1 MTSSQVRVLNISH
14 VRPVQTDGASPPG
27 QGEHKLSFM
36 DLLQISKTIQRLFF
50 DGPDLPPFPTVVS
63 ALRSSLAATLAVFP
77 PLAGELAFRPVSG
90 SGDVVI
96 DSSPA
101 AIASSPGVRFVE
113 AEFAGGA
120 DAMRRLARD
129 DAHDAE
135 AFARLVPELLEAR
148 RLPAPVLAVQVT
160 RPAAGAGAVAVGV
173 SIAHAVADGH
183 AVWQFL
189 RAWSTA
195 SREGPASLAAPGFV
209 PPTFDRAGI
218 RHPKSAELVRSVLS
232 RVAPALPLASVVE
245 AGDHGAEQEDL
256 LAPRRGDPVPE
267 AAHPRTERS
276 SQPRERRATR
286 AAEHLRRRHVPG
298 VGVCRPGDASHA
310 RRRRRPPHGQRGL
323 PAPPAPAARQRLL
336 RDLRQGVLRAG
347 PRGGPARRGRR
358 RARRRG
364 HPAPDPRA
372 PRGGRPAVGRRGL
385 AGGVR
390 RRAQGEARDGGVV
403 QPVRGVRDG
412 LRVGRAAPRRAGV
425 PVRAADGD
433 AARREGRRRAGVGG
447 ARRGHDGRLRGQ
459 LRRPGSRPGGWRCVR
474 STIAAAV

>member
-232 RVAPALPLASVVE
+232 RVAPALPLLRPASSKPEIMEQSRRTFLLRAEEIRSLKQHILERSGAASRGNGEPPEPPSTYVAVTSLAWASVARATPAMLDADDAHLMVSADCRRRLRLPLGNGFFGTCVKACYARAR
-245 AGDHGAEQEDL
+245 AGDLRGAAGVARAAAAIRRPIRAHLEEGDPL
-256 LAPRRGDPVPE
+256 SDAEGWLAAYGAVPKERLVTVGSSNRFAAYETDFGWGAPRRVE
-267 AAHPRTERS
+267 LVS
-276 SQPRERRATR
+276 
-286 AAEHLRRRHVPG
+286 LF
-298 VGVCRPGDASHA
+298 
-310 RRRRRPPHGQRGL
+310 
-323 PAPPAPAARQRLL
+323 
-336 RDLRQGVLRAG
+336 
-347 PRGGPARRGRR
+347 
-358 RARRRG
+358 
-364 HPAPDPRA
+364 A
-372 PRGGRPAVGRRGL
+372 PRMVTLLG
-385 AGGVR
+385 
-390 RRAQGEARDGGVV
+390 ARDGGVQV
-403 QPVRGVRDG
+403 SVALDGATMDAFAASFAVPAPVP
-412 LRVGRAAPRRAGV
+412 AAGAV
-425 PVRAADGD
+425 SV
-433 AARREGRRRAGVGG
+433 AR
-447 ARRGHDGRLRGQ
+447 
-459 LRRPGSRPGGWRCVR
+459 
-474 STIAAAV
+474 